1 MFSSH
6 AELNVVWFGALLR
19 CPCPRL
25 SEVRREPFVISD
37 SPDENDYRASLT
49 AIADWCFSLP
59 AESDVFVSIDN
70 KTSQPVAA
78 FHGLLVLLPILPA
91 TACPLNHLRF
101 RCGLTSNLTFGHWW

>member
-49 AIADWCFSLP
+49 AIADW
-59 AESDVFVSIDN
+59 
-70 KTSQPVAA
+70 
-78 FHGLLVLLPILPA
+78 
-91 TACPLNHLRF
+91 
-101 RCGLTSNLTFGHWW
+101 